1 MALGYASMR
10 SITQN
15 NPAPRDLGGS
25 SALEQVGQFVTIRTS
40 GVRELVDRL
49 NSLATAVEA
58 DETLRKIVRKA
69 SRIVMDEYR
78 AMADRHEATGNLAK
92 SVTVVRRS
100 YNNGRGGKA
109 AVDIIG
115 PRQTGRSASQ
125 EGAESGNHA
134 WLVEFG
140 SGPRRPGTQGRRT
153 YVNVHQSIN
162 GRMKLHPGKSMNDDQ
177 FKNAGRGYYF
187 LMGSLRERAGAGGKP
202 GYSRDFAG
210 PSRDGG
216 DDDRGQH
223 PITLK
228 PGETIAPMPALH
240 IMRDVIIACEGEVQ
254 MSLEIGL
261 INAINAR
268 LN

>member
-1 MALGYASMR
+1 MAVGLP

-15 NPAPRDLGGS
+15 NPTPRDVGGS
-25 SALEQVGQFVTIRTS
+25 TGLEQVKQFVTIRTS

-49 NSLATAVEA
+49 NSLVTSVEA
-58 DETLRKIVRKA
+58 NETLSKIVRRA
-69 SRIVMDEYR
+69 SRIVMNEYR
-78 AMADRHEATGNLAK
+78 EMAERHEATGNLAK
-92 SVTVVRRS
+92 SVTTFKRS

-109 AVDIIG
+109 VVDIVG
-115 PRQTGRSASQ
+115 PRQTGRNASQ
-125 EGAESGNHA
+125 RGAESGNHA

-153 YVNVHQSIN
+153 YVNVHQQIN

-187 LMGSLRERAGAGGKP
+187 LMGSLRERAGAGGRP
-202 GYSRDFAG
+202 GYSRDFAVNG
-210 PSRDGG
+210 DRD
-216 DDDRGQH
+216 QH
-223 PITLK
+223 PITLH
-228 PGETIAPMPALH
+228 PGETIAPMPAHH
-240 IMRDVIIACEGEVQ
+240 IMQDVIIATERDVQ
-254 MSLEIGL
+254 SALEIGL

>member
-1 MALGYASMR
+1 MAVGYANLP
-10 SITQN
+10 SISQN
-15 NPAPRDLGGS
+15 NPTPRDLGG
-25 SALEQVGQFVTIRTS
+25 ATGLEQANQFVTIRTA
-40 GVRELVDRL
+40 GVRELVDKL
-49 NSLATAVEA
+49 NSLATSLEA
-58 DETLRKIVRKA
+58 NDALKKIVRRA
-69 SRIVMDEYR
+69 SRIVMNEYK
-78 AMADRHEATGNLAK
+78 AMAERHEATGNLAK
-92 SVTVVRRS
+92 SVTIVRRS

-115 PRQTGRSASQ
+115 PRQTGRNASQ

-140 SGPRRPGTQGRRT
+140 SGPRRPGTQGRRI
-153 YVNVHQSIN
+153 YVNVHQAIN
-162 GRMKLHPGKSMNDDQ
+162 GRMQLHPGKSMNDEQ

-202 GYSRDFAG
+202 GYSRDFAING
-210 PSRDGG
+210 KGK
-216 DDDRGQH
+216 QH
-223 PITLK
+223 PITLQ

-240 IMRDVIIACEGEVQ
+240 IMRDVIADCSGDVL
-254 MSLEIGL
+254 SALEIGL

>member
-1 MALGYASMR
+1 MLGAVPT
-10 SITQN
+10 ITQN
-15 NPAPRDLGGS
+15 NPTPRDLGGS
-25 SALEQVGQFVTIRTS
+25 TGLQQTRQFVTIQTG

-49 NSLATAVEA
+49 KSLVTAVEA
-58 DETLRKIVRKA
+58 NSVLSKIVRRA
-69 SRIVMDEYR
+69 SNIVKKEYKR
-78 AMADRHEATGNLAK
+78 SAGIHEATGNLAK
-92 SVTVVRRS
+92 SVRSIKRS
-100 YNNGRGGKA
+100 YDNGRGGKA
-109 AVDIIG
+109 VVDVVG
-115 PRQTGRSASQ
+115 PLQTGREASQ

-187 LMGSLRERAGAGGKP
+187 LMGSLRERAGAGGKS
-202 GYSRDFAG
+202 GYSRDFASING
-210 PSRDGG
+210 RE
-216 DDDRGQH
+216 QH
-223 PITLK
+223 PITLQ

-240 IMRDVIIACEGEVQ
+240 LMKNTIEACGSSVQ
-254 MSLEIGL
+254 RSLEAGL
-261 INAINAR
+261 IRAINSR

>member
-1 MALGYASMR
+1 MAVGLP

-15 NPAPRDLGGS
+15 NPTPRDLGGS
-25 SALEQVGQFVTIRTS
+25 TGLEQVGQFVTIRTS

-49 NSLATAVEA
+49 NSLVTTVEA
-58 DETLRKIVRKA
+58 NETLRKIVRKA
-69 SRIVMDEYR
+69 SRIVMEEYK
-78 AMADRHEATGNLAK
+78 AMAERHEATGNLAK
-92 SVTVVRRS
+92 SVTVFRRS

-109 AVDIIG
+109 AVDVIG
-115 PRQTGRSASQ
+115 PRQTGRSASRQ
-125 EGAESGNHA
+125 GAESGNHA

-187 LMGSLRERAGAGGKP
+187 LMGSLRERAGAGGTP
-202 GYSRDFAG
+202 GYSRDFAVNG
-210 PSRDGG
+210 NGK
-216 DDDRGQH
+216 QH
-223 PITLK
+223 PITLR

-240 IMRDVIIACEGEVQ
+240 IMSDVITACSGEVL

>member
-1 MALGYASMR
+1 MAVGLP

-15 NPAPRDLGGS
+15 NPTPRDLGGS
-25 SALEQVGQFVTIRTS
+25 TGLEQVGQFVTIRTS

-49 NSLATAVEA
+49 NSLVTTVEA
-58 DETLRKIVRKA
+58 NETLRKIVRKA
-69 SRIVMDEYR
+69 SRIVMEEYK
-78 AMADRHEATGNLAK
+78 AMAERHEATGNLAK
-92 SVTVVRRS
+92 SVTVFRRS

-109 AVDIIG
+109 AVDVIG
-115 PRQTGRSASQ
+115 PRQTGRNASQ
-125 EGAESGNHA
+125 QGAESGNHA
-134 WLVEFG
+134 WLVELG

-153 YVNVHQSIN
+153 YVNIHQSIN

-187 LMGSLRERAGAGGKP
+187 LMGSLRERAGAGGSS
-202 GYSRDFAG
+202 GYSRDFAING
-210 PSRDGG
+210 KGK
-216 DDDRGQH
+216 QH
-223 PITLK
+223 PITLQ

-240 IMRDVIIACEGEVQ
+240 IMRDVITACSGDVLT
-254 MSLEIGL
+254 SLEIGL

>member
-1 MALGYASMR
+1 MAVGLP

-15 NPAPRDLGGS
+15 NPTPRDLGGS
-25 SALEQVGQFVTIRTS
+25 TALEQVGQFVTIRTS

-49 NSLATAVEA
+49 NSLVTTVEA
-58 DETLRKIVRKA
+58 NETLRKIVRKA

-78 AMADRHEATGNLAK
+78 EMALRHEATGNLAK

-115 PRQTGRSASQ
+115 PRQTGGTASQ

-187 LMGSLRERAGAGGKP
+187 LMGSLRERGP
-202 GYSRDFAG
+202 GSSYSRDFAG
-210 PSRDGG
+210 SGDRGDG
-216 DDDRGQH
+216 RGQH

-240 IMRDVIIACEGEVQ
+240 IMRDVITDCSGDVLT
-254 MSLEIGL
+254 SLEIGL

>member
-1 MALGYASMR
+1 MAVGYANLP

-15 NPAPRDLGGS
+15 NPTPRDLGGS
-25 SALEQVGQFVTIRTS
+25 TGLEQANQFVTIRTA
-40 GVRELVDRL
+40 GVRELVDKL
-49 NSLATAVEA
+49 NSLVTAVEA
-58 DETLRKIVRKA
+58 DETLRRIVRRA
-69 SRIVMDEYR
+69 SRIVMNEYKTL
-78 AMADRHEATGNLAK
+78 AERHEATGNLAK
-92 SVTVVRRS
+92 SVTIVRRS

-115 PRQTGRSASQ
+115 PRQTGRVASQ
-125 EGAESGNHA
+125 EGVESGNHA

-153 YVNVHQSIN
+153 YINVHQSIN
-162 GRMKLHPGKSMNDDQ
+162 RRMKLHPGKSMNDDQ

-187 LMGSLRERAGAGGKP
+187 LMGSLRERAGAGGRS

-210 PSRDGG
+210 PGPRGDG
-216 DDDRGQH
+216 REQH

-228 PGETIAPMPALH
+228 PGETIAPMPAHH
-240 IMRDVIIACEGEVQ
+240 IMRDVIIACESDVQ
-254 MSLEIGL
+254 SSLEIGL

>member
-1 MALGYASMR
+1 MALGYANLP

-15 NPAPRDLGGS
+15 NPTPRDLGGS
-25 SALEQVGQFVTIRTS
+25 TGLEQANQFVTIRTS

-49 NSLATAVEA
+49 NSLVTAVEA
-58 DETLRKIVRKA
+58 NETLRKIVRKA

-78 AMADRHEATGNLAK
+78 EMALRHEATGNLAK

-115 PRQTGRSASQ
+115 PRQTGRNKSQ
-125 EGAESGNHA
+125 EGVESGNHA

-187 LMGSLRERAGAGGKP
+187 LMGSLRERGP
-202 GYSRDFAG
+202 GNSYSRDFAG
-210 PSRDGG
+210 PGDGG
-216 DDDRGQH
+216 DGRKQH
-223 PITLK
+223 PITLQ

-240 IMRDVIIACEGEVQ
+240 IMSDVITACSGDVL

>member
-1 MALGYASMR
+1 MALGYANLP

-15 NPAPRDLGGS
+15 NPSPRDVGGS
-25 SALEQVGQFVTIRTS
+25 SALEQVGQFVRIRTS

-49 NSLATAVEA
+49 NSLVTAVEA
-58 DETLRKIVRKA
+58 NETLSKIVRRA
-69 SRIVMDEYR
+69 SRIVMNEYR
-78 AMADRHEATGNLAK
+78 EMALRHEATGNLAK
-92 SVTVVRRS
+92 SVTTFKRS
-100 YNNGRGGKA
+100 YDNGRGGKA
-109 AVDIIG
+109 VVDIIG
-115 PRQTGRSASQ
+115 PRQTGRNASQ
-125 EGAESGNHA
+125 KGAESGNHA
-134 WLVEFG
+134 WLVEWG

-153 YVNVHQSIN
+153 YINVHQQIN

-187 LMGSLRERAGAGGKP
+187 LMGSLRERGP
-202 GYSRDFAG
+202 GNSYSRDFAG
-210 PSRDGG
+210 PG
-216 DDDRGQH
+216 DRGDGRDQH

-240 IMRDVIIACEGEVQ
+240 IMRDVIIACEGEVK

>member
-15 NPAPRDLGGS
+15 NPTPRDLGGS
-25 SALEQVGQFVTIRTS
+25 SGLEQANQFVTIRTS
-40 GVRELVDRL
+40 GVRELVDKL

-58 DETLRKIVRKA
+58 NETLRKIVRKA

-78 AMADRHEATGNLAK
+78 EMALRHEATGNLAK

-100 YNNGRGGKA
+100 YDNGRGGKA

-115 PRQTGRSASQ
+115 PRQTGRNASQ
-125 EGAESGNHA
+125 QGAESGNHA

-153 YVNVHQSIN
+153 YVNVHQAIN
-162 GRMKLHPGKSMNDDQ
+162 GRMQLHPGKSMNDDQ

-210 PSRDGG
+210 PGPGG
-216 DDDRGQH
+216 DGRKQH
-223 PITLK
+223 PITLQ
-228 PGETIAPMPALH
+228 PGETIAPMPAHH
-240 IMRDVIIACEGEVQ
+240 IMQDVITATSGDVL